1 MPEPVDMKITFAV
14 AFDFGGTPRGDAG
27 PEILGDWTLRDAG
40 YVRLHNRSTWG
51 IVLSGIQSEFG
62 I

>member
-1 MPEPVDMKITFAV
+1 MKITFAV